1 MLEDSNGG
9 GADVAGTTGRASR
22 VVGGAEDVA
31 SGVGTVEGAIGAG
44 SMISVGISTSCACGG
59 CSSYGNSGG
68 AGISG
73 APGGAT

>member
-9 GADVAGTTGRASR
+9 GANVAGTTGGASR

-31 SGVGTVEGAIGAG
+31 LGVGTIEGAAG
-44 SMISVGISTSCACGG
+44 VGGMISVRISACCACGG
-59 CSSYGNSGG
+59 CSSCGGSGG

-73 APGGAT
+73 APRGAT